1 MAKVALLIP
10 NFLMREEFGEISD
23 PPIGVASIG
32 GYLER
37 HGHEVLVVDGM
48 GENIQ
53 NPEVLRRV
61 ADFKPRYVGVSCNY
75 CTLHNS
81 TLQLAQML
89 KASFG
94 DSIFI
99 FVGGN
104 HATSLSEPLLTQSK
118 GNIDCITRGEGETVA
133 LALVEGLEAG
143 EFLTKIPG
151 VSFLQD
157 DRIVNNPAIPLLP
170 DLNELGMPAYHLL
183 PMSCYRR
190 YNIVSMRGC
199 PYSCNFCAST
209 SIFTRKVRYRSAA
222 NVVAEIEHLL
232 GQYGDRHF
240 WFSDDTFTVNRAHT
254 TELLREVIKR
264 DIRLG
269 WSCLT
274 TVNTVKADLLE
285 MMRDSGCKYVSYG
298 IETGNPELLSR
309 VGKTI
314 SLAGIKQTSRLSR
327 SIGLPHYGFFIFGFP
342 GETWDTIYDTYKLIY
357 ESELDGGGM
366 NVLIPLPGT
375 RLWQTLFEE
384 QKIFS
389 LEEMRWDEL
398 FARLPSEANASF
410 PAQLA
415 SRWCSLS
422 PEELLEAC
430 RIGQRMFRIARHIKG
445 EQYVAPEEDISL
457 VISTNTQSFKAE
469 RQVSNADTVKTDW
482 RVESAPTS
490 AQGPSRS

>member
-1 MAKVALLIP
+1 MARVALLIP

-53 NPEVLRRV
+53 NPEILRRV
-61 ADFKPRYVGVSCNY
+61 ADFKPRYVGISCNY

-81 TLQLAQML
+81 TLRLAQML
-89 KASFG
+89 KENFG
-94 DSIFI
+94 DSVFI

-104 HATSLSEPLLTQSK
+104 HATSLSEPLLAQSK
-118 GNIDCITRGEGETVA
+118 GNIDCIARSEGETVA
-133 LALVEGLEAG
+133 LAVIEALEAG
-143 EFLTKIPG
+143 ESLAKIPG

-157 DRIVNNPAIPLLP
+157 GGMVNNPAIPLLP
-170 DLNELGMPAYHLL
+170 DLDELGMPAYHLL
-183 PMSCYRR
+183 PMACYRR

-209 SIFTRKVRYRSAA
+209 AIFTRKVRYRSPVS
-222 NVVAEIEHLL
+222 VVAEIEHLL
-232 GQYGDRHF
+232 SRYGDRHF

-254 TELLREVIKR
+254 TELLGEVIKR
-264 DIRLG
+264 GMRLT

-314 SLAGIKQTSRLSR
+314 SIAGIKQTSRLSR

-342 GETWDTIYDTYKLIY
+342 GDTWDTIYDTYKLIY

-375 RLWQTLFEE
+375 RLWHTLYEE
-384 QKIFS
+384 QKMFT
-389 LEEMRWDEL
+389 LEEIRWDEL
-398 FARLPSEANASF
+398 FARLPSEAHASF

-430 RIGQRMFRIARHIKG
+430 RVGQRMFRIARHIKG
-445 EQYVAPEEDISL
+445 EQFFAPEEDASL
-457 VISTNTQSFKAE
+457 IISTNTQSFKAE
-469 RQVSNADTVKTDW
+469 GPESNGNAVKTNPQ
-482 RVESAPTS
+482 VETAPIV
-490 AQGPSRS
+490 AQGASRN

>member
-1 MAKVALLIP
+1 MARVALLIP

-37 HGHEVLVVDGM
+37 HGHDVLVVDGM

-53 NPEVLRRV
+53 NPEILKRV
-61 ADFKPRYVGVSCNY
+61 ADFKPRYVGISCNY

-89 KASFG
+89 KDHLG
-94 DSIFI
+94 DAVFV

-104 HATSLSEPLLTQSK
+104 HASSLSEPLLAQSK
-118 GNIDCITRGEGETVA
+118 GNIDCIARSEGETVA
-133 LALVEGLEAG
+133 LAVVDALEAR
-143 EFLTKIPG
+143 EPLTKIPG
-151 VSFLQD
+151 ISFLQEG
-157 DRIVNNPAIPLLP
+157 RMMSNEAIPLLL
-170 DLNELGMPAYHLL
+170 DLDELGMPAYHLL
-183 PMSCYRR
+183 QMSCYRR

-209 SIFTRKVRYRSAA
+209 AIFTRKVRYRSPR

-232 GQYGDRHF
+232 NNYGDRHF
-240 WFSDDTFTVNRAHT
+240 WFSDDTFTVNRTHT
-254 TELLREVIKR
+254 TELLSEVINRGIK
-264 DIRLG
+264 LG

-285 MMRDSGCKYVSYG
+285 TMRDSGCKYISYG
-298 IETGNPELLSR
+298 IETGNPALLSQ

-314 SLAGIKQTSRLSR
+314 SIDGIKQTSRLSR

-375 RLWQTLFEE
+375 RLWQTLYEE
-384 QKIFS
+384 QKMFS

-398 FARLPSEANASF
+398 FARLPSESHASF

-422 PEELLEAC
+422 SDELLEAC
-430 RIGQRMFRIARHIKG
+430 RIGQRMFPIARHIKG
-445 EQYVAPEEDISL
+445 ERFIAPEEDISL
-457 VISTNTQSFKAE
+457 VISTNTQSFKGEPQQPGAG
-469 RQVSNADTVKTDW
+469 AKTDQL
-482 RVESAPTS
+482 
-490 AQGPSRS
+490 AQSTTRN